1 MYMKCAVLFP
11 KCKLLIRRRK
21 LPGLAGG
28 KENGSES
35 TSLTKQMLRL
45 TPQDHHMHFYPGVFL
60 VIETSRSLGLLSL
73 IQEEKMYLM
82 QRAW

>member
-1 MYMKCAVLFP
+1 MQCSFQNA
-11 KCKLLIRRRK
+11 KLLVQSRK

-45 TPQDHHMHFYPGVFL
+45 ITTWNHHMHFYPGVFL

-73 IQEEKMYLM
+73 I
-82 QRAW
+82 